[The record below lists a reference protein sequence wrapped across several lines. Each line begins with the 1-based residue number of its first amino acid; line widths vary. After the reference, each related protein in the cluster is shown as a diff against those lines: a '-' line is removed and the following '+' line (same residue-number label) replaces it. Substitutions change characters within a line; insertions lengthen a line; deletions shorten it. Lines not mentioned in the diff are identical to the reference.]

1 MGLLITK
8 KRRRRM
14 LFPFGDES
22 DEDDA
27 GSRFTIHDLC
37 ESGENVERLRKKL
50 TFKKAET
57 HAKDAGE
64 LDDENDE
71 KEEGGDDLSDDG
83 KDFDPDAE
91 EEEEEEEEENGDD
104 DEENRNDG
112 GNDDDDCN
120 DAEEQFN
127 TNLKHEMN
135 RRDDDGQTALH
146 CAILSG
152 QNIMV
157 E

>member
-1 MGLLITK
+1 
-8 KRRRRM
+8 M

-71 KEEGGDDLSDDG
+71 KEEGGGGGAVSRIRVVQDDA
-83 KDFDPDAE
+83 DAVM
-91 EEEEEEEEENGDD
+91 
-104 DEENRNDG
+104 
-112 GNDDDDCN
+112 
-120 DAEEQFN
+120 N
-127 TNLKHEMN
+127 T
-135 RRDDDGQTALH
+135 Q
-146 CAILSG
+146 
-152 QNIMV
+152 V
-157 E
+157 

>member
-1 MGLLITK
+1 
-8 KRRRRM
+8 M

-71 KEEGGDDLSDDG
+71 KEEGGDDDGEEEEEEDEDDLSDDG

-91 EEEEEEEEENGDD
+91 EEEEEEEEE
-104 DEENRNDG
+104 E
-112 GNDDDDCN
+112 
-120 DAEEQFN
+120 
-127 TNLKHEMN
+127 
-135 RRDDDGQTALH
+135 
-146 CAILSG
+146 
-152 QNIMV
+152 
-157 E
+157 